1 MTIQQYAIYG
11 EICRVINKVMRFYH
25 EKKKDPLHRRSALLN
40 LIREILNHHV
50 IYDEASIQKVPVPR
64 QQYKILV

>member
-25 EKKKDPLHRRSALLN
+25 ENKKDPDRLCYAVLN

-50 IYDEASIQKVPVPR
+50 IYDIQKVG